1 MMKVFLKKDVPNVGH
16 AGQIIKVSDGFA
28 RNNLFPRKL
37 AEEVTA
43 EREAFFKTREVT
55 KEKKQEKIETHT
67 SELANTIQ
75 GLKLVL
81 KRKMHDDGKLYAAVR
96 EAEVVALLTP
106 HASVKPDQI
115 IFEKSIKAKG
125 TYEVTIKLSSRLQPK
140 LHLVVVQE

>member
-28 RNNLFPRKL
+28 RNNLFPRQL

-43 EREAFFKTREVT
+43 EREAFFKSREVV
-55 KEKKQEKIETHT
+55 KEKRQEKLEVHT

-75 GLKLVL
+75 NLKLTL
-81 KRKMHDDGKLYAAVR
+81 KRKMHDDGKLYASVR
-96 EAEVVALLTP
+96 EAEVVALLAP
-106 HASVKPDQI
+106 HASIKADQV

-125 TYEVTIKLSSRLQPK
+125 TYKVTIKLSSRLQPE
-140 LHLVVVQE
+140 LTLVVAQE